1 MNNIISKSLLTKEHV
16 HVYVTMDDDT
26 IHVDLSKE
34 IKNELSKWPRKR
46 RNDLFHDIKTSV
58 IWAGRYRFNTLITRQ
73 RIYDAVI
80 CTLNQTY

>member
-1 MNNIISKSLLTKEHV
+1 
-16 HVYVTMDDDT
+16 MDDDT

-46 RNDLFHDIKTSV
+46 RNDLFHYIKTSV
-58 IWAGRYRFNTLITRQ
+58 IWAGIYRLNTLITRQ

>member
-1 MNNIISKSLLTKEHV
+1 MNNSISKSLLTKEHV

-46 RNDLFHDIKTSV
+46 RNDLLDIKTSV
-58 IWAGRYRFNTLITRQ
+58 IWAGIYRLNTLITRQ

-80 CTLNQTY
+80 CTLNQIY